1 MNVFSN
7 YARYYDLLYRDKDY
21 TKEAQ
26 FIHQLL
32 LNYAPNAVSI
42 LELGCGTGI
51 HAALLAQEGYQVH
64 GVDISA
70 EMLEQSLERRKQI
83 PPDIASKLEFSQGDI
98 REFRENLQFDA
109 IISLFHVISYQTT
122 NEALQATFA
131 TVKAHLKPGGIFIFD
146 CWYGPTVLSDR
157 PTVRVKRLEDELI
170 EITRIAEP
178 AIHPNENLV
187 DVNYQVLIKD
197 KNSSIVEEIRES
209 HQMRYLFKP
218 EIELILNQFQME
230 VIDYREWI
238 TNREPGFDTWGVY
251 FVCVNGLKNVSF

>member
-1 MNVFSN
+1 MSVFSN

-21 TKEAQ
+21 AKEAQ

-32 LNYAPNAVSI
+32 LTHAPDTASI

-51 HAALLAQEGYQVH
+51 HAALLAQEGYSVH

-70 EMLEQSLERRKQI
+70 EMLQQSRLRSSQSPNIK
-83 PPDIASKLEFSQGDI
+83 SKLEFTESDI
-98 REFRENLQFDA
+98 QKFRINQKFDA

-131 TVKAHLKPGGIFIFD
+131 TVTAHLAKGGIFIFD
-146 CWYGPTVLSDR
+146 CWYGPAVLTKL
-157 PTVRVKRLEDELI
+157 PEVRIKRLEDEQI

-178 AIHPNENLV
+178 MLHPNDNLV

-197 KNSSIVEEIRES
+197 KNTGLVEELREV
-209 HQMRYLFKP
+209 HKMRYLFKP
-218 EIELILNQFQME
+218 EIDHYLKQFQME
-230 VIDYREWI
+230 LIEYREWM
-238 TNREPGFDTWGVY
+238 TDREPGFDTWGVY
-251 FVCVNGLKNVSF
+251 FVVGASKN